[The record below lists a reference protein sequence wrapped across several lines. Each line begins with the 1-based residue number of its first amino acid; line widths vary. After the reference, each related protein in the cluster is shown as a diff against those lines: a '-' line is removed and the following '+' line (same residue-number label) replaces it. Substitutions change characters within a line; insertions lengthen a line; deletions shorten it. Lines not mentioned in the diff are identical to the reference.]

1 MQQECAFDFR
11 TGAVVA
17 SAYYRVV
24 GARLVDEIAAVVDQ
38 VRVAD
43 VILAIF
49 DVILLAFVGGKAA
62 AAAIGHRCLGFHL
75 VIYRPVKPWLPP
87 RFIDFDAR
95 RGGFLFQS

>member
-24 GARLVDEIAAVVDQ
+24 GARLVDEIAAVVGQ

-43 VILAIF
+43 VIPAIL

-62 AAAIGHRCLGFHL
+62 AAAIAAMR
-75 VIYRPVKPWLPP
+75 
-87 RFIDFDAR
+87 R
-95 RGGFLFQS
+95 RGPGVFATVLP